1 MNNIE
6 LFDSYLCG
14 LLSQGERESF
24 ESRLASDS
32 AFASDFR
39 LHLIAIKGIQK
50 KEEEDCIEFGHAMRA
65 LSKEELNEIIG
76 KKSNSRVIHLNFQK
90 YLWPLSAAAVVIF
103 AFIFNHNQNIK
114 SQHAIDNI
122 LYSYNEPMLSNRGGE
137 AIDITKCNKEELED
151 MLPTLWNIYADSETT
166 QDALVNGK
174 GLAMVYIKLHNREKA
189 REILQELVDKHKANE
204 DYAESIAECIRILN
218 QISE

>member
-6 LFDSYLCG
+6 LFDNYISGQLP
-14 LLSQGERESF
+14 QRERENF
-24 ESRLASDS
+24 EARLASDS
-32 AFASDFR
+32 AFFSEFQ
-39 LHLIAIKGIQK
+39 LHLQAIHGIQK
-50 KEEEDCIEFGHAMRA
+50 EEEEDSVEFGCAMKA

-76 KKSNSRVIHLNFQK
+76 KKTAKRVKLINYQK

-103 AFIFNHNQNIK
+103 ALIFNHNQSIE

-122 LYSYNEPMLSNRGGE
+122 LYSYNEPMFSNRGGE
-137 AIDITKCNKEELED
+137 AIEISEYNDDKLKEILPILCDIYKSSATV
-151 MLPTLWNIYADSETT
+151 

-174 GLAMVYIKLHNREKA
+174 GLAMVYIKLHDREKA
-189 REILQELVDKHKANE
+189 REILQELVSKYSTEE
-204 DYAESIAECIRILN
+204 DYAESIAECRKILN